1 MIIFENVNLTY
12 PTGAIGLVE
21 VSIQIGRGEFV
32 FLVGSTGGGKSTLLK
47 AIYAEERIQS
57 GRVLV
62 LRGDVT
68 NPHPRLIPM
77 IRRSIGVIFQDF
89 QLLQNRTVEENVAFT
104 LEVIGAPRY
113 EINKKVPTV
122 LKLVNLSG
130 KEKCYPDELSG
141 GEQQRVS
148 IARAII
154 NNPPIL
160 LADEPTG
167 NLDPATS
174 IEIVE
179 LLERINQRG
188 TTVVVAT
195 HDENVVNAFRK
206 RVVLIEQGQI
216 LVDIPKGG
224 YRDAVESYQVL
235 CKRDS
240 VKH

>member
-1 MIIFENVNLTY
+1 MIIFENVSLTY
-12 PTGAIGLVE
+12 PTGAIGLVD
-21 VSIQIGRGEFV
+21 VNLHIGRGEFV

-47 AIYAEERIQS
+47 AIYAEEKAKI

-62 LRGDVT
+62 LRSDIT
-68 NPHPRLIPM
+68 NPPPRMIPL
-77 IRRSIGVIFQDF
+77 IRRNIGVIFQDF

-113 EINKKVPTV
+113 EIVKKVPLV
-122 LKLVNLSG
+122 LKLVNLTG

-174 IEIVE
+174 LEIIE

-188 TTVVVAT
+188 TTVMVAT
-195 HDENVVNAFRK
+195 HDENIVNAFRK

-224 YRDAVESYQVL
+224 YRDAFEVYQVL
-235 CKRDS
+235 SKRNS

>member
-1 MIIFENVNLTY
+1 MIIFENVSLNY
-12 PTGAIGLVE
+12 STGTIGLVD
-21 VSIQIGRGEFV
+21 VNLRIDRGEFI

-47 AIYAEERIQS
+47 VIYAEEKVEKGRI
-57 GRVLV
+57 LV
-62 LRGDVT
+62 LRGDIT
-68 NPHPRLIPM
+68 NLPPRLVPLV
-77 IRRSIGVIFQDF
+77 RRNVGVIFQDF

-113 EINKKVPTV
+113 EIKRKVSLV
-122 LKLVNLSG
+122 LKRVGLDG
-130 KEKCYPDELSG
+130 KENSYPDELSG

-174 IEIVE
+174 VGIIE
-179 LLERINQRG
+179 LLEKINQRG

-195 HDENVVNAFRK
+195 HDHSIVDLFKK
-206 RVVLIEQGQI
+206 RVILIEGGRVLID
-216 LVDIPKGG
+216 LPKGG
-224 YRDAVESYQVL
+224 YRDAMERYEVL
-235 CKRDS
+235 LKGNL